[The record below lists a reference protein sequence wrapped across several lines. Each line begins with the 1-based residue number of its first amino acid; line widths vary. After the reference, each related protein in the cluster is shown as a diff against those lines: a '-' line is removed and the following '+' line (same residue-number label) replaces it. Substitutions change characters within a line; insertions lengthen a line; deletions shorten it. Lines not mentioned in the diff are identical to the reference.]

1 MYVLAPAF
9 YVSWL
14 ALRVTGSRVIVL
26 FHRPNAKCRAYASDL
41 FDFIY
46 RASVSLSFVCQLYNR
61 STLLIS
67 SPANLPQLP
76 YLRVL
81 TSPSKNEQHTPDVAN
96 RSDEHSGI
104 QVTQEVTG
112 TA

>member
-41 FDFIY
+41 FDFIH
-46 RASVSLSFVCQLYNR
+46 RALVSLSFVC
-61 STLLIS
+61 
-67 SPANLPQLP
+67 
-76 YLRVL
+76 
-81 TSPSKNEQHTPDVAN
+81 
-96 RSDEHSGI
+96 
-104 QVTQEVTG
+104 
-112 TA
+112 